1 MREPAEPGKLGAW
14 ILAARPKTLPVA
26 VVPVVVGS
34 AIAFAETTMFSMSVA
49 VIAML
54 CALLIQIGT
63 NLHNDVSDFE
73 RGADDPATRLGPRR
87 ATAEGWLQPAVVS
100 RAAAVSFASA
110 FFIGLYLV
118 AIGGWP
124 ILLLGI
130 ISITAG
136 YAYSGGPRPIAYTC
150 FGEAFVLAFFGLAA
164 VGGTY
169 YLQASGLLTG
179 AAMLGG
185 IAIGLPAAAVLVV
198 NNTRDLDEDR
208 CAGRRTFPVVFGKSA
223 SRIEYAGF
231 MFASLLL
238 AWATAWRLGA
248 GAWAAVCLVMLPW
261 AYRLC
266 RRFRMASDP
275 NDFNELLAATARFG
289 LSLGAVLAF
298 VLVVT
303 NR

>member
-1 MREPAEPGKLGAW
+1 MKDVSEPGKSGAW

-34 AIAFAETTMFSMSVA
+34 AMAFAETSMFSVSI
-49 VIAML
+49 VIVAML

-63 NLHNDVSDFE
+63 NLHNDVADFE

-87 ATAEGWLQPAVVS
+87 ATAEGWLQPRTVNL
-100 RAAAVSFASA
+100 AAAVSFAAA

-130 ISITAG
+130 TSIAAG

-169 YLQASGLLTG
+169 YLQASGRLTG
-179 AAMLGG
+179 AALLAG
-185 IAIGLPAAAVLVV
+185 IVVGLPAAAVLVV
-198 NNTRDLDEDR
+198 NNTRDVDEDR
-208 CAGRRTFPVVFGKSA
+208 RAGRRTFPVMFGKTA
-223 SRIEYAGF
+223 SHIQYSGF
-231 MFASLLL
+231 LIASILL
-238 AWATAWRLGA
+238 ASATAWRAGA
-248 GAWAAVCLVMLPW
+248 GPWAAGCLLMSPW
-261 AYRLC
+261 AYRLGRC
-266 RRFRMASDP
+266 FRVASDP
-275 NDFNELLAATARFG
+275 AVFNQLLAATARFG
-289 LSLGAVLAF
+289 LCLGAVLS
-298 VLVVT
+298 LLLIVT